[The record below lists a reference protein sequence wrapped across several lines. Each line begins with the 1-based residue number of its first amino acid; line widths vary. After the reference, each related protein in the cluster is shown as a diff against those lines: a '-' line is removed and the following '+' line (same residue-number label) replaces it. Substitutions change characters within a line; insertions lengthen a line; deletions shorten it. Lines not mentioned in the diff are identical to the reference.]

1 MVFSLSVIEREIAEA
16 ASRIGLRLRFDKVAM
31 RVIGALRES
40 LSDSVADNEAVLFTL
55 TAPIRLPAKMAAG
68 MNVLVQGNWSGA
80 RVRYVLHGN
89 YVCLRGIRG
98 VQADMPKVIGLV
110 HNPEV
115 NAELLLDLA
124 EARLTASDRLAWL
137 P

>member
-1 MVFSLSVIEREIAEA
+1 MTKVLSLSVIEREIAEA
-16 ASRIGLRLRFDKVAM
+16 ASRIGLRRRFDKVAM

-55 TAPIRLPAKMAAG
+55 TAPIRLPAKMTAG
-68 MNVLVQGNWSGA
+68 MNVLAHGSLSGA
-80 RVRYVLHGN
+80 RVRDVLHGN
-89 YVCLRGIRG
+89 NVCLRGIRG

-124 EARLTASDRLAWL
+124 EARLTGSGRFA
-137 P
+137 